1 VARTS
6 YAAPGVYVEEV
17 DGGTRPIEAS
27 STSVAAFLGTA
38 PNEKARPHEAVVCDN
53 WDQFFNVY
61 CAGQTE
67 TTDLAQAVESFFRNG
82 GSRCY
87 VVNVGDD
94 GILGGGGKPRG
105 IDVLKAIDEVAIV
118 AAPGSSD
125 VASQGALIE
134 HCETMKDR
142 VCILDVPYDVE
153 DLNALTKVAE
163 GSLGPAAPTGPG
175 GGPGGP
181 TPPKP
186 PARKAELG
194 PQRSS
199 YAMTYFPWV
208 WTPNVLNPKV
218 ERLTPPSGAMAGIF
232 ARTDATRGVHK
243 APANEVLRG
252 VLRLQ
257 RRITQQEQE
266 LLNPAGINCL
276 RYFTGM
282 GNKAYGART
291 CSNDPQW
298 RYINVRRV
306 FCMVEESI
314 ARGTQ
319 WVVFEPNDRT
329 LWQSIIRDVK
339 AFLTNLWRNGALMG
353 ATPEQAFF
361 VRCDEGLNTPE
372 VIDSGMLIIQ
382 VGLAVVKPA
391 EFVIFR
397 IGQYAGG
404 ATTTEE
410 TA

>member
-1 VARTS
+1 
-6 YAAPGVYVEEV
+6 
-17 DGGTRPIEAS
+17 
-27 STSVAAFLGTA
+27 
-38 PNEKARPHEAVVCDN
+38 
-53 WDQFFNVY
+53 
-61 CAGQTE
+61 
-67 TTDLAQAVESFFRNG
+67 
-82 GSRCY
+82 
-87 VVNVGDD
+87 
-94 GILGGGGKPRG
+94 
-105 IDVLKAIDEVAIV
+105 
-118 AAPGSSD
+118 
-125 VASQGALIE
+125 
-134 HCETMKDR
+134 
-142 VCILDVPYDVE
+142 
-153 DLNALTKVAE
+153 
-163 GSLGPAAPTGPG
+163 
-175 GGPGGP
+175 
-181 TPPKP
+181 
-186 PARKAELG
+186 
-194 PQRSS
+194 
-199 YAMTYFPWV
+199 MTYFPWV